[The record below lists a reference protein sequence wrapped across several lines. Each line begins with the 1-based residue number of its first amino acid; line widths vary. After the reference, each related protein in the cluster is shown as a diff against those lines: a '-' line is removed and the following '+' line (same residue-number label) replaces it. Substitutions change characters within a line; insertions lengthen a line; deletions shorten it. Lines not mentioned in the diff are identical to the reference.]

1 MGRFARYP
9 VFLAFVMVWS
19 AGVAAERQS
28 PTVEIVD
35 WGLTRAKEV
44 GTEVSP
50 DTPTGLNRLVEGPVD
65 VTRNTTIRAC
75 IGTSFGVLYRV
86 RHSEEL
92 VLPVTV
98 VVLHPMIKTPD
109 GRSMVKSSW
118 QDNAT
123 SLRRYAGWVF
133 ERDFELVS
141 GSWTILLRDPSGR
154 ELASKKFDV
163 SARSCP
169 IS

>member
-9 VFLAFVMVWS
+9 ALLVVMVWS
-19 AGVAAERQS
+19 AGLAAERQR

-50 DTPTGLNRLVEGPVD
+50 DTPTGLNRLVEAPVD
-65 VTRNTTIRAC
+65 VTRSTTIRAC

-86 RHSEEL
+86 PNSEDI
-92 VLPVTV
+92 VFPIVV
-98 VVLHPMIKTPD
+98 VVLHPMIRTPD

-163 SARSCP
+163 TAGSCP

>member
-9 VFLAFVMVWS
+9 AFLAIVMVWS
-19 AGVAAERQS
+19 AGLAAERQT

-65 VTRNTTIRAC
+65 VTRSTTIRAC

-86 RHSEEL
+86 PNSEDI
-92 VLPVTV
+92 VLPIVV
-98 VVLHPMIKTPD
+98 VVLHPMIRTPD
-109 GRSMVKSSW
+109 GRSMGKSSW

-154 ELASKKFDV
+154 ELASKQFDV
-163 SARSCP
+163 TAGSCP